1 MQLFKKKKKSF
12 QKNFL
17 RTMFVQTVSA
27 TQSRFTLPSTTF
39 YSKFNSNS
47 FIDIRYKERLS
58 PGIFSRLRK
67 SGSRIGHKS
76 DNTFA
81 KGRNFGESRIF
92 PWILFVCK
100 SVDLSARTFTFKF
113 DFRFRSERERERDG
127 ERVRVFTPPFFALRA
142 SMQSAG
148 ANVIFPGSK
157 FAPILE
163 KRTSHSV
170 YLSKASAIIRCRCF
184 SYSVRNRGSSR
195 DSVRFRTF
203 K

>member
-1 MQLFKKKKKSF
+1 MQLLKKKKKSF

-113 DFRFRSERERERDG
+113 DFRFRSEREREAHTQR
-127 ERVRVFTPPFFALRA
+127 ERWRK
-142 SMQSAG
+142 SES
-148 ANVIFPGSK
+148 IY
-157 FAPILE
+157 APLFQ
-163 KRTSHSV
+163 
-170 YLSKASAIIRCRCF
+170 A
-184 SYSVRNRGSSR
+184 SSR
-195 DSVRFRTF
+195 IDAIGRR
-203 K
+203 